1 MTNPAYFTEFAHLA
15 MTRDEQG
22 VLEVRLHTAGGPFKF
37 SGAARTE
44 CVDAFYAISRDR
56 GNRVMILTGTGD
68 SWCAELSRE
77 DPARQDQSIDSVTR
91 WDKLFWESRKVIQ
104 NLLDIEV
111 PVIGAVNGPALVHSE
126 YLLTCNLLLA
136 ADTACF
142 QDWPHLTYGVSPSD
156 GVHVLWPHV
165 LGPIRGSYFLLTQ
178 EKLSAQ
184 QALQL
189 GVVQEVLPAEQL
201 LTRARA
207 LARQLAIQPTL
218 TLRYAR
224 VALTQRLKTLVANEL
239 GYGLAVEGLTAAS
252 NAARSAMTQP
262 K

>member
-1 MTNPAYFTEFAHLA
+1 MNDPDYFNRFRHLA
-15 MTRDEQG
+15 LSRDAQG
-22 VLEVRLHTAGGPFKF
+22 ILEARLHSDGGPFRF
-37 SGAARTE
+37 SGAARSE
-44 CVDAFYAISRDR
+44 LVDAFFEIGKDR

-68 SWCAELSRE
+68 AWCAELLRD
-77 DPARQDQSIDSVTR
+77 DPSTLDPTVDGVTR
-91 WDKLFWESRKVIQ
+91 WDRLFWESKKVIQ

-136 ADTACF
+136 ADTAVF
-142 QDWPHLTYGVSPSD
+142 QDWPHLTFGVSPSD

-165 LGPIRGSYFLLTQ
+165 LGPIRGGYFLLTQ
-178 EKLSAQ
+178 EKIAAP

-189 GVVQEVLPAEQL
+189 GIVQEVLPAAQL
-201 LTRARA
+201 MAR
-207 LARQLAIQPTL
+207 ARQLAAQPTL

-252 NAARSAMTQP
+252 NAARQALAP
-262 K
+262 RG